1 MPVAMKLRNRIVNYH
16 PDINPDDK
24 TAEENFK
31 ACSEAYETL
40 SNVDKKSEYD
50 NEV

>member
-1 MPVAMKLRNRIVNYH
+1 MTK
-16 PDINPDDK
+16 
-24 TAEENFK
+24 ENFK

-50 NEV
+50 NVGLMTLCLGS